1 MSYRIAHDDG
11 ELEAHY
17 RESSVAASGLLAP
30 AIAPVFLVLISMT
43 SIIELETALL
53 LSVVFRVLSLFL
65 FSLVSDRKIASSN
78 LSLLMYSAMQL
89 GLGLAVVALKLTLK

>member
-1 MSYRIAHDDG
+1 
-11 ELEAHY
+11 
-17 RESSVAASGLLAP
+17 
-30 AIAPVFLVLISMT
+30 MT

-53 LSVVFRVLSLFL
+53 LSVVFLVLSLFL
-65 FSLVSDRKIASSN
+65 FSLVSARKIASSN